1 MLVLE
6 QMASDPARTRAGSSY
21 AIYTIQFG
29 YLPLATFEVWRG
41 TCSASTSVGDV
52 AVQI

>member
-6 QMASDPARTRAGSSY
+6 QWRANRTLGLAVLRN
-21 AIYTIQFG
+21 YTIASG
-29 YLPLATFEVWRG
+29 YLPLATFESMAG
-41 TCSASTSVGDV
+41 TCSASTSKRDV